1 MVHRP
6 ADYNAGAGKDGRSVT
21 GNHQLEKHMGIEEAS
36 MEWAYL
42 VAAGLLEIGW
52 PLGLRIA
59 ENPATRIRGVIIAVV
74 FMAASGAFLWLAQKQ
89 IAMGTAY
96 AVWTGIGAVGTLTV
110 GIVFYGEPSNFMR
123 LASASLI
130 VLGIIGLKLAH

>member
-1 MVHRP
+1 M
-6 ADYNAGAGKDGRSVT
+6 AWT
-21 GNHQLEKHMGIEEAS
+21 
-36 MEWAYL
+36 YL

-59 ENPATRIRGVIIAVV
+59 ENPATRIRGVITAVV
-74 FMAASGAFLWLAQKQ
+74 FMTASGALLWMAQRQ

-110 GIVFYGEPSNFMR
+110 GILFYGEPNNLMR
-123 LASASLI
+123 LGSASLI
-130 VLGIIGLKLAH
+130 VIGIIGLKLSH